1 MKPIEMK
8 GLSYSIGD
16 KDLLK
21 NICMHIDHGKM
32 VALVGPN
39 GSGKSTLLKNI
50 YRVLKPTA
58 GDIFIDGKDQGAY
71 NHREMAMKMSVVS
84 QEDIG
89 SHFDFSVIE
98 IVMTGRF
105 AHKGLLD
112 NHSDLDMEKALSALE
127 KVDMRDF
134 HDRSYLSL
142 SGGEKQ
148 RVMIAR
154 AICQDAS
161 IMILDEPTNHLD
173 IKHQLAIVSYI
184 KELGIT
190 TFLAVHDINIAANVC
205 DALMVLKAGE
215 LKYYGK
221 PEEVLTKEV
230 LSEVFDVDAY
240 IVENKETNK
249 RNILFY

>member
-1 MKPIEMK
+1 
-8 GLSYSIGD
+8 
-16 KDLLK
+16 
-21 NICMHIDHGKM
+21 
-32 VALVGPN
+32 
-39 GSGKSTLLKNI
+39 
-50 YRVLKPTA
+50 
-58 GDIFIDGKDQGAY
+58 
-71 NHREMAMKMSVVS
+71 
-84 QEDIG
+84 
-89 SHFDFSVIE
+89 
-98 IVMTGRF
+98 
-105 AHKGLLD
+105 
-112 NHSDLDMEKALSALE
+112 
-127 KVDMRDF
+127 
-134 HDRSYLSL
+134 L

-154 AICQDAS
+154 AICQDSS

-190 TFLAVHDINIAANVC
+190 TFLAVHDINIAANAC

-215 LKYYGK
+215 LKYYGT

>member
-1 MKPIEMK
+1 MKAIDIK
-8 GLSYSIGD
+8 SLSYSIGNH
-16 KDLLK
+16 DLLK
-21 NICMHIDHGKM
+21 SITMDIDPGKM
-32 VALVGPN
+32 VALIGPN

-58 GDIFIDGKDQGAY
+58 GAILIDSKDQQSY
-71 NHREMAMKMSVVS
+71 NYREMAMKMSVVS
-84 QEDIG
+84 QEDIA

-112 NHSDLDMEKALSALE
+112 NHNDFDMEKALSALE
-127 KVDMRDF
+127 KVDMKDF

-154 AICQDAS
+154 AICQEAS
-161 IMILDEPTNHLD
+161 IMLLDEPTNHLD

-184 KELGIT
+184 KDLGIT

-205 DALMVLKAGE
+205 DALMVLKKGQ
-215 LKYYGK
+215 LRYYGK

-240 IVENKETNK
+240 ILENAETKK